1 MSNRRNTIIREEN
14 EELKE
19 DHAVAEARVKKLERD
34 ANHLTKQ
41 TTDLQDL
48 VKIRSQRFTKSLEK
62 LNEKK
67 AAIKIKLNTKA
78 KAEKVACT
86 KISAQGGTIK
96 KLEDLQTASKS
107 ALKAQGGTINNLEH
121 MQAASQ
127 SALKAQGGTI
137 KKLEHLQVTS
147 QSALKRK

>member
-1 MSNRRNTIIREEN
+1 MVARTNIAAQGGGNTILQEEN

-62 LNEKK
+62 LNAKK
-67 AAIKIKLNTKA
+67 TAIKIKLNTKA
-78 KAEKVACT
+78 NAEKVACT
-86 KISAQGGTIK
+86 KFLRR
-96 KLEDLQTASKS
+96 LERS
-107 ALKAQGGTINNLEH
+107 
-121 MQAASQ
+121 
-127 SALKAQGGTI
+127 
-137 KKLEHLQVTS
+137 
-147 QSALKRK
+147 RR